1 MTRTRKDIIIGERGS
16 PKMVDRSILQAEL
29 DALRAQAKA
38 HTKASHAIIAAR
50 RRLPMSAV
58 HGATSRGSA
67 NMGE

>member
-1 MTRTRKDIIIGERGS
+1 
-16 PKMVDRSILQAEL
+16 MVDRSILQAEL
-29 DALRAQAKA
+29 DALRVQAKA